1 MSTKKLAKE
10 LGLLRQHRQSSAA
23 QKRTLLSNQIFSY
36 LIVIDFE
43 STCWRE
49 KNNLTQEIIEFPAV
63 LLNTCT
69 GEMES
74 EFHAYVQP
82 QERPTLSTFCT
93 ELTGITQMQ
102 VEAGVP
108 LQICLSQFGRWL
120 QKLRLE
126 KGAVFAARQH
136 SSSAQPPGQKLCA
149 FLTWSDWDLGVC
161 LRYECQRKQI
171 HKPHVLN
178 SWIDLRSTYRKFYD
192 RKPQG
197 LNGALQDVGIEFSG
211 REHCGLD
218 DARNTARLAAR
229 MMRDGCVMKITRSLE
244 RTPLAAKPALT
255 ENCPKAPA
263 GPNRASHQTA
273 INKTRSTEENT
284 LQVPDSLQSRKTLVG
299 GRTTPLW
306 GVCKEGNGPL
316 PCSSVVGGPQI
327 PTSREEEFCV
337 EDEDRSTYDDVVLED
352 DAEGAL
358 VSLDNAENREASKS
372 KEAYPFNGNWERAPA
387 PDVAIGVAAL
397 STTGKVT
404 SPLCHCGRR
413 AKSLRVSNGGPNQG
427 KGFYCCAGRRSGG
440 GEETGPTQNKRCHFF
455 QWESALKS
463 RWSISTSHVRATRP
477 PPKSMLRKSW

>member
-10 LGLLRQHRQSSAA
+10 LGLLRQSSAGP
-23 QKRTLLSNQIFSY
+23 KKTLLSNQIFSY

-82 QERPTLSTFCT
+82 QERPVLSTFCT

-108 LQICLSQFGRWL
+108 LHICLSQFGRWL

-126 KGAVFAARQH
+126 KGAVFAGRQQ
-136 SSSAQPPGQKLCA
+136 SSSAQPPGQRLCA

-171 HKPHVLN
+171 QKPHELN

-244 RTPLAAKPALT
+244 RTPLAAKPALR
-255 ENCPKAPA
+255 ENC
-263 GPNRASHQTA
+263 PNRASRQTA
-273 INKTRSTEENT
+273 RTKTRSTEENT
-284 LQVPDSLQSRKTLVG
+284 LQVRDSLQSLQTLVG
-299 GRTTPLW
+299 GRTTPPVW
-306 GVCKEGNGPL
+306 GICKENNGNGPL

-327 PTSREEEFCV
+327 PTSREEEFSV
-337 EDEDRSTYDDVVLED
+337 EDEDRSTYHHVVLEA

-358 VSLDNAENREASKS
+358 VSHDPEASKS
-372 KEAYPFNGNWERAPA
+372 KEAHPFKPNRVFLRERAPA
-387 PDVAIGVAAL
+387 PHVSAH
-397 STTGKVT
+397 GKVT

-413 AKSLRVSNGGPNQG
+413 AKRLQVSNGGPNHG

-440 GEETGPTQNKRCHFF
+440 GEQTGPSQNKRCHFF